1 MYLGALSCKVD
12 FAGKYTIRGINELE
26 VKKSVHSIVNTAK
39 LTLPL
44 SYIMRNK
51 DIKERVKLIDKIKE
65 GDTINIAIGYDGNN
79 KQCFNGY
86 VKRINPKQPLELELE
101 DK

>member
-1 MYLGALSCKVD
+1 MYLGALSCKID
-12 FAGKYTIRGINELE
+12 FADKYTLRGLTDLE
-26 VKKSVHSIVNTAK
+26 IKKSVHTIVNTAK

-44 SYIMRNK
+44 SYIIRNK
-51 DIKERVKLIDKIKE
+51 NIKEKVKLIDKIKE
-65 GDTINIAIGYDGNN
+65 GDSINIAIGYDGNN
-79 KQCFNGY
+79 KQCFNGF